1 MKNTELIKKNEILS
15 IVINE
20 ALKEAFGEPGTPGNV
35 DYIIYV
41 AEKLIEVYK
50 NDHLWAL
57 DFKCISVPEIFKDL
71 IEYESEISKSVI
83 KDIEEFIVDYDKR
96 INEIAYGLE
105 DIPKGEV
112 IEFNLKLN
120 SPDMTKINEEIKKLE
135 KVLLNK

>member
-1 MKNTELIKKNEILS
+1 M
-15 IVINE
+15 
-20 ALKEAFGEPGTPGNV
+20 
-35 DYIIYV
+35 
-41 AEKLIEVYK
+41 
-50 NDHLWAL
+50 